1 MIDDGDC
8 LSLKELAVK
17 GGDLMEIGVPKGAK
31 LGEILNILLYKVLD
45 NPKYNNRE
53 KLLEIAGNIINNE

>member
-1 MIDDGDC
+1 
-8 LSLKELAVK
+8 
-17 GGDLMEIGVPKGAK
+17 MEIGVPKGAR